1 MISQGHTSRRH
12 WIHCAF
18 ERVFG
23 DPRQL
28 ASGGAC
34 ATPLLHARPA
44 PSVSRQAFSPCARIY
59 FSTNT
64 RRRSRG
70 GTRLPSPCPPS
81 PLPASSGT
89 RHCRKCARVR
99 ACPSA
104 WAHTLTERASSDAPS
119 TPRTAC
125 NCHRCHWCAT
135 SREFPFWFSFFLF
148 FRAVFGR
155 IYSLFNALIKNES
168 IRQSST
174 SWLSDKRFVA
184 LEMERESRGNTKQ
197 VSLFYSFGDC
207 QVASDTMKNYFGL
220 LTISI
225 LEQSTCA
232 RVDIVSLNEPWITTH
247 CTFTRNA

>member
-1 MISQGHTSRRH
+1 MRVALHFSIRVGQRIRPEEGDRTMISQGHTSRRH

-135 SREFPFWFSFFLF
+135 SREFPFWFFFFLF
-148 FRAVFGR
+148 FIAR
-155 IYSLFNALIKNES
+155 SLEEFTHF
-168 IRQSST
+168 ST
-174 SWLSDKRFVA
+174 HWLRTNQFVDQA
-184 LEMERESRGNTKQ
+184 HLDFQIN
-197 VSLFYSFGDC
+197 VSLLSRWS
-207 QVASDTMKNYFGL
+207 VKAEETRNKS
-220 LTISI
+220 
-225 LEQSTCA
+225 
-232 RVDIVSLNEPWITTH
+232 H
-247 CTFTRNA
+247 CFTRSAIVK